1 MIFQVD
7 VPAPLP
13 QTDSP
18 SGHTQPVGAHDAP
31 VAQTLPQPRQFD
43 GSLAMFTQVEP
54 HTFGSPGGQVHAPAL
69 QTSFVSGQTLPQPL
83 QFCASLWKSVQKV
96 PQELGSGAWQA
107 HAPFAHRDPACTV
120 SQTFPHR
127 PQLALLVL
135 RSIQSCPQ
143 AQVPSGQVQVPAVQV
158 WFSPHR
164 LPHEPQLV
172 MLVRRSSHRP

>member
-1 MIFQVD
+1 MALAGFAVLGAVACTPTPQVLAP
-7 VPAPLP
+7 VPQEIRGQMHCIGIPAPPLP
-13 QTDSP
+13 QLVFEVP
-18 SGHTQPVGAHDAP
+18 MRHWPCGVQQPIGQVVASQGGGA
-31 VAQTLPQPRQFD
+31 
-43 GSLAMFTQVEP
+43 P
-54 HTFGSPGGQVHAPAL
+54 HTPAL
-69 QTSFVSGQTLPQPL
+69 HTWNGL
-83 QFCASLWKSVQKV
+83 
-96 PQELGSGAWQA
+96 
-107 HAPFAHRDPACTV
+107 H
-120 SQTFPHR
+120 TFPHR